1 MSTHA
6 RRSNW
11 PRLDI
16 LISLCRGAHSNPKND
31 TNICFVKESKCSEA
45 HRRITQIP
53 QQTYNLVIWKAP
65 TTTSSHADFKLHF
78 LPTTAVIR
86 QHVSA
91 ADRSTPVPWKHRP
104 KNKQKPCSKQ
114 SSGSEAAARRFCS
127 SYSLPIHLG
136 LQLSDWH
143 TDPLQPATNFR
154 TKQKMK
160 RDPSKQREPVF
171 VQPLSAY
178 IHGHSTYKYIWSCP
192 PCHVL
197 QQEEHEI
204 CSVPLC
210 LTGSNWDLVVEK
222 KSC

>member
-6 RRSNW
+6 RRRSNW

-45 HRRITQIP
+45 QRRITQIP
-53 QQTYNLVIWKAP
+53 QQTYNFVIWKAP
-65 TTTSSHADFKLHF
+65 TTTSSTLMLISNCTSFPQPACVSSWQKHPSALKASAEKQAE
-78 LPTTAVIR
+78 AVL
-86 QHVSA
+86 QTEQWQWSS
-91 ADRSTPVPWKHRP
+91 STPILLELLSPH
-104 KNKQKPCSKQ
+104 
-114 SSGSEAAARRFCS
+114 SSRTPAVRLTHWSTS
-127 SYSLPIHLG
+127 
-136 LQLSDWH
+136 
-143 TDPLQPATNFR
+143 ATNFR
-154 TKQKMK
+154 TKQKTK